1 MTAKTLTALSGL
13 FTGLISAS
21 AIVAGESRDAFSAL
35 DKNGN
40 GVLSPIEASQN
51 IELVKNWS
59 EIDKDGNRA
68 VDRAEFAA
76 FETKYHA
83 GDAPATATPHQN
95 DSTAEHV
102 R

>member
-1 MTAKTLTALSGL
+1 MTAKTLTALLSL

-21 AIVAGESRDAFSAL
+21 AIAAGESGDAFSTL

-40 GVLSPIEASQN
+40 GELSPIEASQN

-76 FETKYHA
+76 YETTHHT
-83 GDAPATATPHQN
+83 GEDPAAAPHQ
-95 DSTAEHV
+95 SAPMH
-102 R
+102 